1 MAQLFDED
9 EPNIHIGLQ
18 MLPREATP
26 LDRLRAYLNVAD
38 LGDDGRLPPER
49 ELAEALDMG
58 RTVLRKALATLQ
70 GEGLVW
76 RHVGKGTFM
85 GERPIDGPS
94 DINALVLRTNPIEVM
109 AARLAFEPEIARLA
123 AVNATGAQINDLRS
137 CAQKCRQ
144 ASTWRQYE
152 QYDNRLHRGLGE
164 ATQNS
169 LLLGLLDTMTTV
181 RRAVTWGRPRD
192 NPGRPPRD
200 HHSFDQHDRIVAAV
214 SARDGQAAA
223 DAMRAHLRTV
233 EQNLRDSLGY

>member
-1 MAQLFDED
+1 MQHL
-9 EPNIHIGLQ
+9 NI
-18 MLPREATP
+18 TP
-26 LDRLRAYLNVAD
+26 LDKLRAYLEAAD
-38 LGDDGRLPPER
+38 LGEDGRLPPER
-49 ELAEALDMG
+49 ELAETLDMG

-70 GEGLVW
+70 EQGVVW

-85 GERPIDGPS
+85 GERPIDSVS
-94 DINALVLRTNPIEVM
+94 DINTLVLRTNPIEVM

-123 AVNATGAQINDLRS
+123 AANATGSQINDLRA

-144 ASTWRQYE
+144 APTWRQYE
-152 QYDNRLHRGLGE
+152 HHDNRLHRALGE

-181 RRAVTWGRPRD
+181 RRAVTWGRRRD

-200 HHSFDQHDRIVAAV
+200 HHSFEQHDRIVEAV
-214 SARDGQAAA
+214 AARDGQAAA
-223 DAMRAHLRTV
+223 EAMRAHLRTV